1 MLGRKGGEPETG
13 GEDEMPSKSLPC
25 DVMVVA
31 ILAYSSPAMHLTTIS
46 NVTSRLRQTDAGY
59 LLLFAPTLSPG
70 RWFVKYVPT
79 TVAFMT

>member
-31 ILAYSSPAMHLTTIS
+31 ILARHLTTIS

>member
-13 GEDEMPSKSLPC
+13 DEDEMPSKSLPC

-31 ILAYSSPAMHLTTIS
+31 ILARRCTLTTIS